1 VKKFVIFSFPRT
13 GSTYLCSRLNAHPQ
27 IVCHYEVFHPDEIA
41 TAGKRAAEIQELAGF
56 TPRTRDEDPARFMDA
71 LFSHDRGQ
79 QATGFK
85 IFVEHSE
92 AAHGLILADRSIAK
106 ILLRRST
113 VDAYVSMIIAQQTGE
128 YTSSSA
134 APTTRQ
140 VEIKAGGLLAF
151 DRRIT
156 SYFAEI
162 EDVLRRSGQRYHS
175 VTYEE
180 LVAGAEALDGI
191 FRFIGIERGTSELKP
206 FTVRQN
212 SEALEDKVSNLKEV
226 VEDLVRL
233 YREKR

>member
-1 VKKFVIFSFPRT
+1 MKKFVIFSFPRT

-41 TAGKRAAEIQELAGF
+41 TAGKRAAEIPELAGF

-79 QATGFK
+79 LATGFK
-85 IFVEHSE
+85 IFVGHSE
-92 AAHGLILADRSIAK
+92 EAHRLILADRSIVK

-113 VDAYVSMIIAQQTGE
+113 IDAYVSMIIARQTGE
-128 YTSSSA
+128 YTSRSA
-134 APTTRQ
+134 TPTTMK
-140 VEIKAGGLLAF
+140 VKIEAGGLLAF
-151 DRRIT
+151 DQRIT

-162 EDVLRRSGQRYHS
+162 EDALRKSGQLYHTVS
-175 VTYEE
+175 FEE
-180 LVAGAEALDGI
+180 LTAGEEALDSI
-191 FRFIGIERGTSELKP
+191 FRFIGVERGTSVLEP